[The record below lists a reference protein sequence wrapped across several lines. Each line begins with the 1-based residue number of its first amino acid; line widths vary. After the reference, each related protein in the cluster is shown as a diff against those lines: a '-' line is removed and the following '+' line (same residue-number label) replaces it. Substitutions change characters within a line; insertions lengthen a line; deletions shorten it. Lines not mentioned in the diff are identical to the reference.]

1 MLVYLRRMLP
11 VGLCVGVAAGL
22 VWPDVS
28 AQTVPAGA
36 DAAAFAKRQLDLSA
50 SEAKA
55 LASGQPVVKTLEASS
70 KREMTTAGGI
80 RITGSSM
87 TQFVDR
93 FKTLEGFK
101 TSQFILQ
108 IARFSDEPQR
118 TDLDALVVE
127 PRDIDSLKRC
137 RVGACEV
144 QLAAEDIKRFE
155 KEVSWQAPDAS
166 ARAAALYR
174 SILFSYLEAYRA
186 GGVAKLPPYQD
197 QEQPVRLAGEI
208 AALWAARPS
217 LLERTPDFD
226 AYLRQFPAGRLANT
240 LDFYYWSKEEFGFKP
255 VVGLNHVSVHTTAQ
269 GEVALAT
276 TQIYASHYMEGL
288 AQTSLV
294 VPDPQGAAPGY
305 LWLFMNRS
313 RVGPLAGFIGT
324 LSRPIVQRRARAG
337 LTRSLVQTKQRLEGR
352 P

>member
-1 MLVYLRRMLP
+1 MLVYLRRMWP
-11 VGLCVGVAAGL
+11 MGLSVALAAGL
-22 VWPDVS
+22 AWPAVS
-28 AQTVPAGA
+28 AQTVPAGT
-36 DAAAFAKRQLDLSA
+36 DGVAFAKRQLDLSA
-50 SEAKA
+50 TEAKA
-55 LASGQPVVKTLEASS
+55 LAAGQPIAKTLDATS

-80 RITGSSM
+80 RITGTSM

-101 TSQFILQ
+101 TSQFVLQ
-108 IARFSDEPQR
+108 IARFSDDPQR
-118 TDLDALVVE
+118 ADLDALVVE
-127 PRDIDSLKRC
+127 PRDIDSLRRC

-144 QLAAEDIKRFE
+144 QLAADDIKRFE

-166 ARAAALYR
+166 AQAAVLYR
-174 SILFSYLEAYRA
+174 SILFSYLQAYRT
-186 GGVAKLPPYQD
+186 GGVAKLPPYGD
-197 QEQPVRLAGEI
+197 QAQPVRLAGEI
-208 AALWAARPS
+208 AALWSARPS
-217 LLERTPDFD
+217 LLERAPDFD

-255 VVGLNHVSVHTTAQ
+255 VVGLNHVSVHTTAK

-276 TQIYASHYMEGL
+276 TQIYASHYIEGL
-288 AQTSLV
+288 VQTSLV
-294 VPDPQGAAPGY
+294 VPDPPGGAPGY

>member
-1 MLVYLRRMLP
+1 MLVYLRLMLS
-11 VGLCVGVAAGL
+11 VGLCAALAAGL
-22 VWPDVS
+22 TWPDVS
-28 AQTVPAGA
+28 AQVGA
-36 DAAAFAKRQLDLSA
+36 DGPAFAKRQLSLSA

-55 LASGQPVVKTLEASS
+55 LAAGQPIVKTLEATS

-80 RITGSSM
+80 RITGQSM
-87 TQFVDR
+87 NQFVDR

-118 TDLDALVVE
+118 ADLDALVVE
-127 PRDIDSLKRC
+127 PRDIDSLRRC
-137 RVGACEV
+137 RVGVCEL
-144 QLAAEDIKRFE
+144 QLAAEDIKRFAS
-155 KEVSWQAPDAS
+155 EVPWQAPDAS

-174 SILFSYLEAYRA
+174 SILFSYLQAYRT
-186 GGVAKLPPYQD
+186 GGVAKLAQYQD

-208 AALWAARPS
+208 AALWSARPS
-217 LLERTPDFD
+217 LLERAPEFD
-226 AYLRQFPAGRLANT
+226 AYLRQFPAGHLANT
-240 LDFYYWSKEEFGFKP
+240 VNFYYWSKEEFGFKP

-269 GEVALAT
+269 GDVALAT
-276 TQIYASHYMEGL
+276 TQIYASHYIEGQ

-313 RVGPLAGFIGT
+313 RVGPLGGLIGT